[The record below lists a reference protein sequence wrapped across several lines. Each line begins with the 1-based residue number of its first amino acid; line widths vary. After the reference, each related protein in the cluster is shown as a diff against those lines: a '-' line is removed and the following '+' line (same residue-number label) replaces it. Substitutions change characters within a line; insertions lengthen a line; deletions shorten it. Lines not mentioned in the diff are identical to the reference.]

1 LSENKLIVIVG
12 PTAVGKTSLSIEIA
26 KYFQTEII
34 SADSRQFYKEMNIG
48 TACPSKEELEAV
60 KHHFIQTLSIN
71 EYYSAYKFREDVLN
85 LLKILFKKHQNV
97 IMTGGSGLYVRA
109 VTDGIDEI
117 PDVDENIRNE
127 VISIFELQGV
137 QGLRQSV
144 KLLDPEYYN
153 EVDIANPKRLMRAIE
168 ISMQTGIPFSSFRTK
183 KYIPTDFKIT
193 RIGLNLNKEGLFSRI
208 NQRVDQMMET
218 GLLEE
223 AKRLYPFRTMN
234 ALNTVGYKELFD
246 FLDKKNTLEE
256 AIEKIKQNSRRYA
269 KRQLTWFRKDKEIQ
283 WFQPDEK
290 EKIIQYILSS

>member
-1 LSENKLIVIVG
+1 MSENKLIVIVG
-12 PTAVGKTSLSIEIA
+12 PTAVGKTSLSIDIA

-48 TACPSKEELEAV
+48 TACPSKDELDAV
-60 KHHFIQTLSIN
+60 KHHFIQTLSIQ

-85 LLKILFKKHQNV
+85 LLKKLFKTHQSI
-97 IMTGGSGLYVRA
+97 IMTGGSGLYIHA

-117 PDVDENIRNE
+117 PDIDENIRNE
-127 VISIFELQGV
+127 VINIFELQGI

-168 ISMQTGIPFSSFRTK
+168 ISMQTGIPFSSFRKK
-183 KYIPTDFKIT
+183 KYLPSDFKIIK
-193 RIGLNLNKEGLFSRI
+193 IGLNLNKDELFSRI
-208 NQRVDQMMET
+208 NQRVDQMIEAD
-218 GLLEE
+218 LLEE

-246 FLDKKNTLEE
+246 FQDKKITLEE

-283 WFQPDEK
+283 WFQPKEK
-290 EKIIQYILSS
+290 EKIIQYILSL

>member
-1 LSENKLIVIVG
+1 MSENKLIVIVG

>member
-1 LSENKLIVIVG
+1 
-12 PTAVGKTSLSIEIA
+12 
-26 KYFQTEII
+26 
-34 SADSRQFYKEMNIG
+34 
-48 TACPSKEELEAV
+48 
-60 KHHFIQTLSIN
+60 
-71 EYYSAYKFREDVLN
+71 
-85 LLKILFKKHQNV
+85 
-97 IMTGGSGLYVRA
+97 
-109 VTDGIDEI
+109 
-117 PDVDENIRNE
+117 
-127 VISIFELQGV
+127 
-137 QGLRQSV
+137 
-144 KLLDPEYYN
+144 
-153 EVDIANPKRLMRAIE
+153 MRAIE

-183 KYIPTDFKIT
+183 IYIPTDFKIT

>member
-1 LSENKLIVIVG
+1 MSENKLIVIVG

-117 PDVDENIRNE
+117 PGIDENIRNE
-127 VISIFELQGV
+127 VINIFELQGI

-183 KYIPTDFKIT
+183 IYIPTDFKIT